1 MGNLMVVK
9 IISCDD
15 KNWWY
20 NKLIN
25 CELNV
30 LPYDDT
36 NYCLYGNP
44 TLLISKYDV
53 KVIGK

>member
-1 MGNLMVVK
+1 MVVK
-9 IISCDD
+9 IMSCDD
-15 KNWWY
+15 KDWWY
-20 NKLIN
+20 SKLIN

-30 LPYDDT
+30 LPYDNT

-44 TLLISKYDV
+44 TLLISKCDV